1 MKKLLAILLTLALTL
16 GLLSACGASPS
27 SAPAVAAPAEAV
39 SAEAPAPE
47 EEAAPAQEET
57 PAEAPPAEEAAAP
70 AEEAAS
76 AVEEAPAEEPPEEE
90 HPTLDYP
97 MVTDGSEAVT
107 VWVSLP
113 PHVAPYMEDVSS
125 SAAYRQA
132 AEATGIEMVTTTVS
146 VVVEQEQFQLMCAS
160 GTTGDY
166 DVIVGATFAYGSAD
180 AALEDDIVMDVA
192 PYTEEMMPDFDY
204 FLKHDEE
211 IRKVLTTD
219 TGAIASIA
227 GRGPGGRPQGFG
239 IRKDWLDK
247 SGLEV
252 PKTYDQLHDVLTVFK
267 NDYACPEP
275 LLMFS
280 TGFLDN
286 DFLCSGMGMTQA
298 GYYIDGDTVRFSYVE
313 DQFREY
319 ATLVHQWYEE
329 GLISPDFISNVQGMG
344 VSYDAKM
351 QDGTLGVFMT
361 GADIF
366 ASSKKAEA
374 SDPDWEVIPMAD
386 VTPTGTETIT
396 LGRSPNTNPLSN
408 QWSVTTGP
416 SEEHLP
422 YVLGF
427 INWFF
432 TDAGSLACNFGIEGE
447 GFEYDA
453 QGVPRLTELVT
464 NNPEGYGSFVAE
476 AVYLNWNAPFCQDPR
491 YYESVYDTQAQADS
505 STVWNSNR
513 NNSQQYHGDLTG
525 DENSRY
531 NAVFNDIYTYIANMS
546 VSFMTGAQDID
557 SQWDTFVSTI
567 EDMGIEDCIAIKQ
580 DAYDRYLKR

>member
-1 MKKLLAILLTLALTL
+1 MKKLLALLMTAVLVL
-16 GLLSACGASPS
+16 GMLSACG
-27 SAPAVAAPAEAV
+27 SAPAAQPE
-39 SAEAPAPE
+39 SA
-47 EEAAPAQEET
+47 
-57 PAEAPPAEEAAAP
+57 PAEEAAAP
-70 AEEAAS
+70 AEEAPA
-76 AVEEAPAEEPPEEE
+76 EEAPAEEAPAAAEASAAEEEPSEEAPVEEAPAEE

-113 PHVAPYMEDVSS
+113 PHVAPYMEEVSQ

-132 AEATGIEMVTTTVS
+132 AEATGIEMITTTVS
-146 VVVEQEQFQLMCAS
+146 VAVEQEQFQLMCAS

-180 AALEDDIVMDVA
+180 AALEDEIVMDVA
-192 PYTEEMMPDFDY
+192 PYIDEMMPDFAY
-204 FLKHDEE
+204 FLKNDEE

-219 TGAIASIA
+219 TGAIANIA

-247 SGLEV
+247 SGMEV
-252 PKTYDQLHDVLTVFK
+252 PRTYDALHDVLTVFK

-298 GYYIDGDTVRFSYVE
+298 GYYIDGDTVRFAYLE
-313 DQFREY
+313 DSFREY

-351 QDGTLGVFMT
+351 QDGTLGEFMT

-366 ASSKKAEA
+366 SSASKESA
-374 SDPDWEVIPMAD
+374 SDPDWEVIPIAD
-386 VTPTGTETIT
+386 MTPTGTETIT
-396 LGRSPNTNPLSN
+396 LGRTPNTNPLSN

-416 SEEHLP
+416 TEEHLP

-432 TDAGSLACNFGIEGE
+432 TDEGALACNFGIEGE

-453 QGVPRLTELVT
+453 DGVPRLTELVT

-491 YYESVYDTQAQADS
+491 YYESVYDTQAQADTA
-505 STVWNSNR
+505 TVWNSNR

-525 DENSRY
+525 DENTRY
-531 NAVFNDIYTYIANMS
+531 NAVYNDIDTYIANMS
-546 VSFMTGAQDID
+546 VSFITGAQDIE

-567 EDMGIEDCIAIKQ
+567 ESMGIDECISIKQ
-580 DAYDRYLKR
+580 DAYDRYLQR